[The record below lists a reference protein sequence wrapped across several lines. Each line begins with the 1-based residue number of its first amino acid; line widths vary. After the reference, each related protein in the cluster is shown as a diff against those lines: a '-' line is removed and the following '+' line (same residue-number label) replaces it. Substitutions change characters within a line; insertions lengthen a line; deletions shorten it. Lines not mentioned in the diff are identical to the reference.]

1 MKYKK
6 LKGFKNRL
14 NNLCKEFGCC
24 IDYDFSGNKVY
35 KCRIHQQT
43 PRDRHLYLEFEIVK
57 NSKGGWLANIRSA
70 YEQTRYWRPTS
81 LIDSDDNLPKTISLD
96 SYERNLLPSQIID
109 EFKKLI
115 VLARFETEIQK
126 LDFVEGGVV

>member
-14 NNLCKEFGCC
+14 NKLCKEYGCY
-24 IDYDFSGNKVY
+24 IHYDFSGNKVY
-35 KCRIHQQT
+35 KCRLHKQT
-43 PRDRHLYLEFEIVK
+43 PQDRNLYLEFEIVK

-70 YEQTRYWRPTS
+70 FEQRSYWNPDQYNI
-81 LIDSDDNLPKTISLD
+81 LKTISLD
-96 SYERNLLPSQIID
+96 SYERDLPPEQIID

-115 VLARFETEIQK
+115 VLARFETDIQK
-126 LDFVEGGVV
+126 LDFAEGGSA

>member
-14 NNLCKEFGCC
+14 NHLCKECGCY
-24 IDYDFSGNKVY
+24 ISYDFSGNKVY

-70 YEQTRYWRPTS
+70 FEQTRYWNPGVN
-81 LIDSDDNLPKTISLD
+81 DDNLPKTISLD

-115 VLARFETEIQK
+115 VLARQCRSNRR
-126 LDFVEGGVV
+126 